1 MGRAAVGAAVRRA
14 DRALVVTVPGVVL
27 AVPVVAS
34 AVAMAAAG
42 AVAAMA
48 AAVDAEAPVAPV
60 VAAGTGKRASAVPVS
75 GSSRS

>member
-14 DRALVVTVPGVVL
+14 DRALVVTAPVVVL

-34 AVAMAAAG
+34 AVAMVAAG
-42 AVAAMA
+42 AVAVMV
-48 AAVDAEAPVAPV
+48 AAVGAEAPEAPV
-60 VAAGTGKRASAVPVS
+60 VAAVTGKRASAVPVS